1 MEVSLQWLGE
11 MQFKGYPPSGA
22 ELVFDAHPEHG
33 GEGKGPQPLE
43 TLLMALAAC
52 TAMDVISILH
62 KKRQQV
68 SDYRVVVH
76 GTRPAEGVWPR
87 PFTEIKIVHIVSGEN
102 LDPEAVARAVQLSDE
117 KYCSVT
123 ATLRACPKIEMTWQV
138 N

>member
-1 MEVSLQWLGE
+1 MEVSLEWIGK
-11 MQFKGYPPSGA
+11 MQFKGSPPSGM
-22 ELVFDAHPEHG
+22 ELIFDAHPEHG

-52 TAMDVISILH
+52 TAMDVISILQ
-62 KKRQQV
+62 KKRQKV
-68 SDYRVVVH
+68 LSYRVEVH

-87 PFTEIKIVHIVSGEN
+87 PFTAIKVVHRISGDD

-117 KYCSVT
+117 KYCSVI
-123 ATLRACPKIEMTWQV
+123 ATLRACPKVEVVWQV